1 MDLAAWREAN
11 RVRVKLLYATMR
23 RLYDHVSAPGTFL
36 VTATRLGGRH
46 GYDEAGASAP
56 LGGAVTG
63 FAKAFARERPDALVK
78 AVDVGPA
85 AGPDDVADLLVAETL
100 HDPGAV
106 EVGHADELR
115 WTVTLDERPAA
126 GEPGEGMALGPDTVF
141 VVTGAAGSIVSA
153 ITQDLAGASGGIF
166 HLLDL
171 SPEPDPDDPD
181 IAASPPTR
189 RASRPTSSP
198 GCATPASAPPR

>member
-1 MDLAAWREAN
+1 M
-11 RVRVKLLYATMR
+11 
-23 RLYDHVSAPGTFL
+23 
-36 VTATRLGGRH
+36 
-46 GYDEAGASAP
+46 
-56 LGGAVTG
+56 
-63 FAKAFARERPDALVK
+63 
-78 AVDVGPA
+78 
-85 AGPDDVADLLVAETL
+85 AETL

-171 SPEPDPDDPD
+171 TPEPDPDDPD
-181 IAASPPTR
+181 IARFATDKEGLKTDLIAAAAR
-189 RASRPTSSP
+189 RQ
-198 GCATPASAPPR
+198 ASAPPR